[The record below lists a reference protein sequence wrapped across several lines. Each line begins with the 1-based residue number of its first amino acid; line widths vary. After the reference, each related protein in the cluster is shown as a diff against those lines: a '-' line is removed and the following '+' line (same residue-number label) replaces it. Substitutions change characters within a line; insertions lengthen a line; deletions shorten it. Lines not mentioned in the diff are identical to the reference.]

1 MNLRPLLSS
10 LVAFT
15 LLGTAAAQQNEELE
29 FNQRQAKALNAFA
42 KKAFD
47 KFCLS
52 QALRALFL
60 GGHP

>member
-47 KFCLS
+47 KGFPRI
-52 QALRALFL
+52 AK
-60 GGHP
+60 